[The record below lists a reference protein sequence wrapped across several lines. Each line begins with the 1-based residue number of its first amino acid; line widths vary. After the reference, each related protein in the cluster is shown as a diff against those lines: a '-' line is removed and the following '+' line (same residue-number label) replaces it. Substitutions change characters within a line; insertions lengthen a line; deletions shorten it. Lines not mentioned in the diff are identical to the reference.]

1 MGTVNVGLTLLLTD
15 ECEMGKA
22 DDVYTQIPQQEQP
35 DNGGIEDQELI
46 TDLPPAQS
54 KSAWYKRSFTFITS
68 RVSQLSSNT
77 LKIMIKLWIL
87 LAIDSLADGM
97 VPYSLTNYYMDEKF
111 SPTKST
117 LGDVNSIAYV
127 LGAISTVFSGP
138 LARQIGLI
146 NSMVFT
152 HLPSS
157 TAVLFFPFPPYLWL
171 TVILLFVRAGL
182 NNMDQPPRSAF
193 IAGVVHPNERTA
205 ALGITTI
212 VRTLAAMVGPSVTG
226 VLAGQNNFWIAFIV
240 AGTCRIVYDIGLYVL
255 FINAILHQH
264 EGGGLP
270 TQPSTASPR
279 LSDEEMTEL
288 DDLNK
293 KDGSDTEMSKA
304 ETPEGSLQNRGDM
317 RLAPHPDTMRRRS
330 PSPLAWHT

>member
-1 MGTVNVGLTLLLTD
+1 MSHLTTPSTRADILAWYVTFSTLGSAIGSEVSGRIVHALQAKGWSLPDAYHTLFWLYVVMGIINAGLMLLLTD
-15 ECEMGKA
+15 ECEMDKA
-22 DDVYTQIPQQEQP
+22 DDAYTQIPQQEQP
-35 DNGGIEDQELI
+35 DSSGIEEQEPMP
-46 TDLPPAQS
+46 DLPPAQS
-54 KSAWYKRSFTFITS
+54 KSAWYKRSFTFVTS
-68 RVSQLSSNT
+68 RISQLSSKT

-97 VPYSLTNYYMDEKF
+97 VPYSLTNYYMDKKF

-117 LGDVNSIAYV
+117 LGDVNSVAYV

-138 LARQIGLI
+138 LARQIGLV

-157 TAVLFFPFPPYLWL
+157 AAVLVFPFPPYLWL

-212 VRTLAAMVGPSVTG
+212 SK
-226 VLAGQNNFWIAFIV
+226 QI
-240 AGTCRIVYDIGLYVL
+240 
-255 FINAILHQH
+255 
-264 EGGGLP
+264 
-270 TQPSTASPR
+270 
-279 LSDEEMTEL
+279 DE
-288 DDLNK
+288 K
-293 KDGSDTEMSKA
+293 KANSNQVSAT
-304 ETPEGSLQNRGDM
+304 
-317 RLAPHPDTMRRRS
+317 
-330 PSPLAWHT
+330 